1 MEVDH
6 TAHNQHGHQTDVS
19 ALVAQATRKLKP
31 YHNIV
36 EPSPDT
42 LSARER
48 EEREKRTVAFDRDA
62 LVRLADETAL
72 LKELLRECKRHSDT
86 GRLDEYQAL
95 IAAHAAVDTYIQ
107 RWLPDVTITHRDD
120 VDWSI
125 ALPPSAELDVL
136 IQVAV
141 LLLLDVEQAI

>member
-6 TAHNQHGHQTDVS
+6 TARNQHGHQTDIS
-19 ALVAQATRKLKP
+19 ALVAQAARKLKP

-36 EPSPDT
+36 EPAPDT

-48 EEREKRTVAFDRDA
+48 EEREERAVAFDRGA

-72 LKELLRECKRHSDT
+72 LKELLRECKRHSET
-86 GRLDEYQAL
+86 GRLDEYWAL
-95 IAAHAAVDTYIQ
+95 NAAHSAVDTYIQ
-107 RWLPDVTITHRDD
+107 RWQPDAVITAKED

-141 LLLLDVEQAI
+141 LLLLDLEQAI